1 MCYNIIKE
9 GENKTFQIN
18 LESAPDR
25 EVRKEEKNMATYED
39 IKCLPLVNDVDEKKV
54 SEIKESILANGWQG
68 APILYTNLGL
78 VTGSHRLAALQEIE
92 EDDDV
97 LDDDVLFE
105 DIAEDVTDIIND
117 YCEKNDMTWEDLD
130 FSYLREIFAGTWV
143 EEYKDEIREW

>member
-1 MCYNIIKE
+1 
-9 GENKTFQIN
+9 
-18 LESAPDR
+18 
-25 EVRKEEKNMATYED
+25 MATYED

-92 EDDDV
+92 ESGE
-97 LDDDVLFE
+97 DDDVLFE

-117 YCEKNDMTWEDLD
+117 YCEFHDTYWGELD
-130 FSYLREIFAGTWV
+130 FSNLGEIFAGTWV
-143 EEYKDEIREW
+143 EEYKDEIGEW